1 MTCALTTKCP
11 QFLEFPR
18 VRRRVR
24 RRAWTACCGLD
35 RRSRFTRNLRLNSRG
50 FCPRPTGKRP
60 DRQPFGASD
69 RRMSKPASDPAQPYR
84 SLIAGYTDAIRASDF
99 KANIAILFVAF
110 MMGPILYNYPKFP
123 TYLPIPFVLLPF
135 LIVYV
140 CLFMVLIP
148 RYPKRGAKNFLVS
161 RTATADD
168 FANVTQT
175 EDEIEQLKLRCAV
188 LSELLWWKTLYI
200 NISFMLSIV
209 CIFITILLLIY
220 VWYT

>member
-1 MTCALTTKCP
+1 M
-11 QFLEFPR
+11 
-18 VRRRVR
+18 
-24 RRAWTACCGLD
+24 
-35 RRSRFTRNLRLNSRG
+35 
-50 FCPRPTGKRP
+50 PTP
-60 DRQPFGASD
+60 
-69 RRMSKPASDPAQPYR
+69 DPAQPYR

-161 RTATADD
+161 RTAAAED
-168 FANVTQT
+168 FANVDQT
-175 EDEIEQLKLRCAV
+175 EDELEQLKLRCAV

-209 CIFITILLLIY
+209 CIFLTVVLLYY
-220 VWYT
+220 VWYA

>member
-1 MTCALTTKCP
+1 M
-11 QFLEFPR
+11 
-18 VRRRVR
+18 
-24 RRAWTACCGLD
+24 
-35 RRSRFTRNLRLNSRG
+35 N
-50 FCPRPTGKRP
+50 
-60 DRQPFGASD
+60 
-69 RRMSKPASDPAQPYR
+69 KPVSDPAQPYR
-84 SLIAGYTDAIRASDF
+84 GLIAAYTDAIRASDF

-161 RTATADD
+161 RTASAAD
-168 FANVTQT
+168 FANVTET

>member
-1 MTCALTTKCP
+1 
-11 QFLEFPR
+11 
-18 VRRRVR
+18 
-24 RRAWTACCGLD
+24 
-35 RRSRFTRNLRLNSRG
+35 
-50 FCPRPTGKRP
+50 
-60 DRQPFGASD
+60 
-69 RRMSKPASDPAQPYR
+69 MSKPASDPAQPYR

-140 CLFMVLIP
+140 CLFLVLIP

-161 RTATADD
+161 RTATAND
-168 FANVTQT
+168 FINVTKT
-175 EDEIEQLKLRCAV
+175 EDEIEQLRLRCAV

-209 CIFITILLLIY
+209 CIFITIVLLIY

>member
-1 MTCALTTKCP
+1 
-11 QFLEFPR
+11 
-18 VRRRVR
+18 
-24 RRAWTACCGLD
+24 
-35 RRSRFTRNLRLNSRG
+35 
-50 FCPRPTGKRP
+50 
-60 DRQPFGASD
+60 
-69 RRMSKPASDPAQPYR
+69 MSKPASDPAQPYR

-135 LIVYV
+135 QIVYI

-161 RTATADD
+161 RAAAADD
-168 FANVTQT
+168 FTNVNQT
-175 EDEIEQLKLRCAV
+175 EDEIGQLKLRCAV

-209 CIFITILLLIY
+209 CIFITILLLCY
-220 VWYT
+220 VWYA